1 MPFGISNELLKPNI
15 IGSDLLDSLLVIV
28 NRAKSQSEVPKLFR
42 LTALTSIYKQKGDK
56 SSLLNDR
63 GIFNVTKFRS
73 MIDKLIYNDIYDSV
87 DSNMTSSNCG
97 GRKKRSI
104 RDNLFILYAIINDA
118 LGSSK

>member
-1 MPFGISNELLKPNI
+1 
-15 IGSDLLDSLLVIV
+15 
-28 NRAKSQSEVPKLFR
+28 
-42 LTALTSIYKQKGDK
+42 
-56 SSLLNDR
+56 
-63 GIFNVTKFRS
+63 

-118 LGSSK
+118 LGFLKVNIDIHFYDLEQCFDSMWFEEQ